1 MNRFNFMADNNK
13 GKTIG
18 RLLFINGFSLE
29 IYAERLLHRDAPTC
43 DGRSSVAQWWRP
55 LPLEVVLKLKTNP
68 KASSVL
74 IQPFIIDVV
83 AKSNLLILSNLNRLL
98 AICEQSCSIM
108 SLKLCLVQLL
118 M

>member
-43 DGRSSVAQWWRP
+43 DGRSSVAQ
-55 LPLEVVLKLKTNP
+55 
-68 KASSVL
+68 
-74 IQPFIIDVV
+74 
-83 AKSNLLILSNLNRLL
+83 
-98 AICEQSCSIM
+98 
-108 SLKLCLVQLL
+108 
-118 M
+118 